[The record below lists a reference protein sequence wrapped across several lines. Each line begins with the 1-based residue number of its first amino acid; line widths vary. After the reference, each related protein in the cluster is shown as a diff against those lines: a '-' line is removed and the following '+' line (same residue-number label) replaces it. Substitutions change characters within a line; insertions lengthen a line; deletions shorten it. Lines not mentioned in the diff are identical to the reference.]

1 MGVCAFSIARV
12 QHNRPEL
19 DHSHARA
26 RLTPS
31 VSCDPVFLSEL
42 YVVRGYRSAMS
53 VVSQPESPY
62 PLRLLRSDGRASS
75 HMADYSPDRN
85 SFDTITPD
93 NHNSCKTSLS
103 HSFDHDSVLADL
115 GHSISTR
122 PSCDHHGPLAGP
134 AEPVD
139 PAPNS
144 EAELPTARP
153 TPGQRW
159 AYKGLPYLINTKL
172 RKPSLVIEVPQRPPS
187 AYIPHQTPTPPRSSN
202 ASPTFALS
210 PLPTPPPTPPGPPS
224 RLSFPSLSR
233 PTPSNSRPQSNT
245 LSVMLEG
252 SVSVTRNVSKAS
264 VLSRARSSGG
274 SSTRWSRMKEVE
286 WPMPPHRTAEEPG
299 TPLPESGVVITSE
312 SDEQDLVSDGVTF
325 ATVATGVGL
334 DHSAAPTPRRRHFD
348 SPASRTPT
356 TLAHRVAQAAQ
367 TSHPLFGNSPLP
379 ATPVISPSTPRSRP
393 PLPPRSSRLGPQ
405 PSSLAA
411 ESLKL
416 SSLVATHRIQGSV
429 EWPQQSVLSP
439 PIKSPLV
446 PPLEETRDSSV
457 RSHSTRNSRR
467 TLEIRIDLP
476 RARRRSSSRSRGSAK
491 ALSFPRTV
499 SAPPPPL
506 PPVRP
511 ALHPNESSSS
521 RFVEM
526 MSPARSPLV
535 QDLSALPLWPRV
547 PLVSN
552 ATSEPLKMYEVYEG
566 ASAFLFG
573 GRLITGPLSL
583 MRVSSRA
590 VSEEDGMET
599 PDGYHRSPAASRVQ
613 LSIPW
618 RPAIAVA
625 GHLVFGIL
633 FLTTATTAEAVFF
646 AYFWLLTLVS
656 LARVALTDPGVVP
669 RGLDRAATTAG
680 EGGDAGSGSAG
691 HVAVDERWKMVMAE
705 GEVVRLRWC
714 MVCEAQGYGV
724 RHCEECECCVA
735 EWAGH
740 YPWLSQCGLTPPFL
754 KLH

>member
-1 MGVCAFSIARV
+1 
-12 QHNRPEL
+12 
-19 DHSHARA
+19 
-26 RLTPS
+26 
-31 VSCDPVFLSEL
+31 
-42 YVVRGYRSAMS
+42 
-53 VVSQPESPY
+53 
-62 PLRLLRSDGRASS
+62 
-75 HMADYSPDRN
+75 
-85 SFDTITPD
+85 
-93 NHNSCKTSLS
+93 
-103 HSFDHDSVLADL
+103 
-115 GHSISTR
+115 
-122 PSCDHHGPLAGP
+122 
-134 AEPVD
+134 
-139 PAPNS
+139 
-144 EAELPTARP
+144 
-153 TPGQRW
+153 
-159 AYKGLPYLINTKL
+159 
-172 RKPSLVIEVPQRPPS
+172 
-187 AYIPHQTPTPPRSSN
+187 
-202 ASPTFALS
+202 
-210 PLPTPPPTPPGPPS
+210 
-224 RLSFPSLSR
+224 
-233 PTPSNSRPQSNT
+233 
-245 LSVMLEG
+245 
-252 SVSVTRNVSKAS
+252 
-264 VLSRARSSGG
+264 
-274 SSTRWSRMKEVE
+274 
-286 WPMPPHRTAEEPG
+286 
-299 TPLPESGVVITSE
+299 
-312 SDEQDLVSDGVTF
+312 
-325 ATVATGVGL
+325 
-334 DHSAAPTPRRRHFD
+334 
-348 SPASRTPT
+348 
-356 TLAHRVAQAAQ
+356 
-367 TSHPLFGNSPLP
+367 
-379 ATPVISPSTPRSRP
+379 
-393 PLPPRSSRLGPQ
+393 
-405 PSSLAA
+405 
-411 ESLKL
+411 
-416 SSLVATHRIQGSV
+416 
-429 EWPQQSVLSP
+429 
-439 PIKSPLV
+439 
-446 PPLEETRDSSV
+446 
-457 RSHSTRNSRR
+457 
-467 TLEIRIDLP
+467 
-476 RARRRSSSRSRGSAK
+476 
-491 ALSFPRTV
+491 
-499 SAPPPPL
+499 
-506 PPVRP
+506 
-511 ALHPNESSSS
+511 
-521 RFVEM
+521 M